1 VVPKSVSARPRHGV
15 VVAYLALFV
24 ALGGTSYGLAT
35 GTIGSREIEDGAV
48 KSKDLRNE
56 GVRGV
61 DVRTGT
67 LASSDVADASL
78 LAEDFAPGQLE
89 AGPQGPEG
97 PQGDDGPQGIQG
109 PPGIQGPAGISGL
122 QRIETESPENAVSP
136 KQVTAVCPAG
146 KQLVGTGFDVFGAK
160 SGDSPDQLTDVSID
174 FVIPGSASVTVSGY
188 EVDATAAAW
197 KVTAIAIC
205 ATIG

>member
-1 VVPKSVSARPRHGV
+1 MVPKSGSARPRHGV

-35 GTIGSREIEDGAV
+35 GTVGSREIEDGAL

-56 GVRGV
+56 GVRGA

-67 LASSDVADASL
+67 LASADVADASL
-78 LAEDFAPGQLE
+78 LADDFAPGQLE
-89 AGPQGPEG
+89 AGPQGPRGDEG
-97 PQGDDGPQGIQG
+97 PPGIQG
-109 PPGIQGPAGISGL
+109 PPGVPGPAGISGL
-122 QRIETESPENAVSP
+122 QRIETQSAENAASP
-136 KQVTAVCPAG
+136 KQVTATCPAG
-146 KQLVGTGFDVFGAK
+146 KQVVGTGFDVFGAK
-160 SGDSPDQLTDVSID
+160 AGVSPDELTDISID
-174 FVIPGSASVTVSGY
+174 FVIPGSTSVTVAGY

-197 KVTAIAIC
+197 RVTAIAIC